1 VLAGW
6 GTPNRPLGRDVDGAT
21 CRTADGLVNG
31 LRVWEADCPPRGA
44 APWCSGTAGLDN
56 VIIDP
61 ADPVPPTRR
70 TGLGDGYARRP
81 AHRLGLLHLF
91 WNWIG
96 RSQEE
101 IVQARQDWMEGS
113 RFGEVK
119 GYDGAPLPAPELPPV
134 PLKPRG
140 RVR

>member
-1 VLAGW
+1 M
-6 GTPNRPLGRDVDGAT
+6 
-21 CRTADGLVNG
+21 
-31 LRVWEADCPPRGA
+31 RGDHV
-44 APWCSGTAGLDN
+44 SN
-56 VIIDP
+56 MIQ
-61 ADPVPPTRR
+61 
-70 TGLGDGYARRP
+70 
-81 AHRLGLLHLF
+81 LF

-96 RSQEE
+96 RTQEE
-101 IVQARQDWMEGS
+101 IEQARRDWMEGT